1 MATRTV
7 EKTDGITTER
17 EVTRDGGTPVYVER
31 SRGGSAGIIIGIAL
45 LALVAVV
52 AFFFLAQ
59 ANRNDALRTDAVTDA
74 ASSVA
79 SSASNAAENVSGAAN
94 RAADSVTPPAAPSE

>member
-7 EKTDGITTER
+7 ERTDGVTTER
-17 EVTRDGGTPVYVER
+17 EVIRDGAQPVYVER
-31 SRGGSAGIIIGIAL
+31 RSGGSAGIIIGIAL

-59 ANRNDALRTDAVTDA
+59 ANRNEAIRTEAVTDA
-74 ASSVA
+74 AASVA
-79 SSASNAAENVSGAAN
+79 SSASSAAENVSGAAE
-94 RAADSVTPPAAPSE
+94 RAADSVAPAAE